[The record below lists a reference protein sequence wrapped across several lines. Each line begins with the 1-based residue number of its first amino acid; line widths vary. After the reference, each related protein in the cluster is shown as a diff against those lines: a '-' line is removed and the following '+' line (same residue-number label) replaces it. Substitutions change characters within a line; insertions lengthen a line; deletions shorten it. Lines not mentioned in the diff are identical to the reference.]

1 MNKRPVILR
10 SLIALVVIAV
20 FFISIHP
27 LTQRDFYETFKS
39 LLKDS
44 KSPVAAKLVREAK
57 EAQAK
62 DSSMYATTALLNAA
76 NKNGVELKT
85 MVNGKDL
92 QVNSDVISL
101 VRKKASSSIR
111 LGLDLNGGVEFMLEL
126 VPDQDF
132 LNSIKKESKGGKDA
146 QAEYKKRMDNEFNR
160 YRDIAIE
167 TLRSRMEAQKIYEA
181 EITPAGGRYISLKVP
196 VVSKEEKLKL
206 LKLIKMSAKLRF
218 RFVNTNNDKLV
229 QQYLANPK
237 TFKAPMGYDLMKVKE
252 FRTGKKELTRYYF
265 VNKRWAMDGKN
276 IIDARAGNDQ
286 FGQRKISLRFN
297 STGAERFGEIT
308 SKNIGRQL
316 AIVLDDKLYCAP
328 VIRSAIPTGQAEIS
342 GNFSNDEAKNIS
354 DALVSGSL
362 PFQIRV
368 EGIFDTDPTLGVANV
383 QNGIWAGIFALLIVM
398 GFMIFYYLRAGIV
411 AVIALGVNIVLVLGA
426 LAAFDATLTLPGI
439 AGIILT
445 IGMSVDANVLI
456 FERIREELQRKKS
469 LQTAI
474 DLGYGRA
481 FITILDSNLT
491 TLFTALIL
499 MRVGTGPIKGFA
511 VTLSIGILTSMFTAL
526 FLTRLIF
533 DYIDRVHP
541 FKGMKMLSFVKK
553 PKFDFIGMRKYAF
566 TLSGV
571 LIIASLVL
579 FGVKG
584 KTMFGVDFTG
594 GTQVTFDYQK
604 RIPVNKIEDTLK
616 NAGFEAQVNY
626 KTSASQVDNKK
637 MEILIRK
644 NIKLEKSGTKEA
656 VSPKEQIANL
666 LNKAYPGTRLAGG
679 QETSIGGLVGYE
691 FSKSALLAIGLAFLG
706 IIIYISIRFEFAYAI
721 ASIVALIHDVIV
733 ATGIYIACG
742 NEVSLPVVAAILT
755 IIGYSLNDT
764 IVVFDRI
771 REDVKQEKGYTY
783 KQLINL
789 SINQTLSRTTLTS
802 FTTVLVLVVLYFFGG
817 IAINDFV
824 FVMLLGVIVGTYS
837 SIFVA
842 SPIVA
847 FWHRKIGSRVKDD
860 APVPVASK

>member
-39 LLKDS
+39 LLKNS
-44 KSPVAAKLVREAK
+44 KNPVAAKLVREAK
-57 EAQAK
+57 ESQAK
-62 DSSMYATTALLNAA
+62 DPSMYATTALLNAA

-85 MVNGKDL
+85 LVNGKDL

-126 VPDQDF
+126 VPDENF
-132 LNSIKKESKGGKDA
+132 LNSIKKEVKNDKNA
-146 QAEYKKRMDNEFNR
+146 QAQYEKRLTTEFNR

-206 LKLIKMSAKLRF
+206 LRLIKMSAKLRF
-218 RFVNTNNDKLV
+218 RFVNPDNEKLV
-229 QQYLANPK
+229 QQYLAGPK
-237 TFKAPMGYDLMKVKE
+237 KFRSPIGFDLMKIKE
-252 FRTGKKELTRYYF
+252 FRSGKKELTRYYF
-265 VNKRWAMDGKN
+265 VNKRWAMDGKS
-276 IIDARAGNDQ
+276 IIDAYPTKDQ
-286 FGQRKISLRFN
+286 FGQRKIILKFN
-297 STGAERFGEIT
+297 SAGAERFGEIT
-308 SKNIGRQL
+308 SKNKGRQL

-328 VIRSAIPTGQAEIS
+328 VIRDAITTGSAEIS
-342 GNFSNDEAKNIS
+342 GNFSNEEAKNIS

-383 QNGIWAGIFALLIVM
+383 QNGIWAGIFALAIVM
-398 GFMIFYYLRAGIV
+398 AFMIFYYLRAGVV
-411 AVIALGVNIVLVLGA
+411 AVIALGVNIILVLGA

-456 FERIREELQRKKS
+456 FERIREELERKKS

-474 DLGYGRA
+474 ELGYSRA

-499 MRVGTGPIKGFA
+499 MRVGTGPVKGFA

-541 FKGMKMLSFVKK
+541 FKGMKMLTFVRN
-553 PKFDFIGMRKYAF
+553 PKIDFVGLRKYAF

-571 LIIASLVL
+571 LIVASLLV
-579 FGVKG
+579 FGAKG

-594 GTQVTFDYQK
+594 GTQITFDYQK
-604 RIPVNKIEDTLK
+604 RVPVNKVEDTLK
-616 NAGFEAQVNY
+616 KAGYEAQVSY

-637 MEILIRK
+637 VEILIRK
-644 NIKLEKSGTKEA
+644 NIKLEKTGSGEA
-656 VSPKEQIANL
+656 VSPKEQIAGM
-666 LNKAYPGTRLAGG
+666 LNKTYPASKFSGG

-691 FSKSALLAIGLAFLG
+691 FTKSALLAIGLAFLG

-721 ASIVALIHDVIV
+721 ASIIALIHDVIV
-733 ATGIYIACG
+733 ATGIFVACG
-742 NEVSLPVVAAILT
+742 NEVSLSVVAAILT

-771 REDVKQEKGYTY
+771 REDVRQEKGLSY
-783 KQLINL
+783 KQIINL

-802 FTTVLVLVVLYFFGG
+802 FTTALVLIILYFFGG

-847 FWHRKIGSRVKDD
+847 FWHRKIGSRIKDD
-860 APVPVASK
+860 APVPVRSK